1 MKLTNETIS
10 VLKNFSTI
18 NANLMV
24 KAGSSL
30 STMSA
35 MKNIVAKADV
45 TEEFPSDFAIYD
57 LNEFLSALSLFG
69 KPDLDFN
76 NEFVNITE
84 EGTAKLMKY
93 WFSDPSVVTTPS
105 KEISMPST
113 EVNFSLS
120 SDTLNEITKAAAVI
134 GAPDMSLVGTG
145 MGAKLM
151 VTDKKNTTANA
162 FETSVDVGDVA
173 ANHGAEFKFWFKVE
187 NLKLIPGTY
196 EVQISSKKIS
206 HFTNISKIGT
216 GYVQYWIALEP
227 ESSYIPRLD
236 DTNFNG

>member
-1 MKLTNETIS
+1 MKLSTETIS

-69 KPDLDFN
+69 KPDLEFNDDF
-76 NEFVNITE
+76 VIITE
-84 EGTAKLMKY
+84 EGTSKSLKY
-93 WFSDPSVVTTPS
+93 WYSDPSVVTTPS

-113 EVNFSLS
+113 ELTFNLS

-134 GAPDMSLVGTG
+134 GVPDMALAGG
-145 MGAKLM
+145 KLM
-151 VTDKKNTTANA
+151 VTDKKNSTANA
-162 FETSVDVGDVA
+162 YETSLDVGSVD
-173 ANHGAEFKFWFKVE
+173 AEYKFWFKVE
-187 NLKLIPGTY
+187 NLKVMPGAY
-196 EVQISSKKIS
+196 DVEVSSKKIS
-206 HFTNISKIGT
+206 HFTNTKLG
-216 GYVQYWIALEP
+216 VQYWIALEP
-227 ESSYIPRLD
+227 ESSY
-236 DTNFNG
+236 NG

>member
-1 MKLTNETIS
+1 MKLSTETIS

-45 TEEFPSDFAIYD
+45 SEKFLSDFAIYD

-69 KPDLDFN
+69 KPDLEFNDDF
-76 NEFVNITE
+76 VIITE
-84 EGTAKLMKY
+84 EGTSKSLKY

-113 EVNFSLS
+113 ELTFNLS

-134 GAPDMSLVGTG
+134 GVPDMALAGG
-145 MGAKLM
+145 KLM
-151 VTDKKNTTANA
+151 VTDKKNSTANA
-162 FETSVDVGDVA
+162 YETSLDVGSVD
-173 ANHGAEFKFWFKVE
+173 AEYKFWFKVE
-187 NLKLIPGTY
+187 NLKVMPGAY
-196 EVQISSKKIS
+196 DVEVSSKKIS
-206 HFTNISKIGT
+206 HFTNTKLG
-216 GYVQYWIALEP
+216 VQYWIALEP
-227 ESSYIPRLD
+227 ESSY
-236 DTNFNG
+236 NG

>member
-1 MKLTNETIS
+1 MKLSTETIS

-24 KAGSSL
+24 KSGSSL

-45 TEEFPSDFAIYD
+45 SEEFLSDFAIYD

-69 KPDLDFN
+69 KPDLEFGNDF
-76 NEFVNITE
+76 VIITE
-84 EGTAKLMKY
+84 EGTSKSLKY

-113 EVNFSLS
+113 ELTFNLS

-134 GAPDMSLVGTG
+134 GVPDMALAGG
-145 MGAKLM
+145 KLM
-151 VTDKKNTTANA
+151 VTDKKNSTANA
-162 FETSVDVGDVA
+162 YETSLDVGDVA
-173 ANHGAEFKFWFKVE
+173 AEYKFWFKVE
-187 NLKLIPGTY
+187 NLKVMPGAY
-196 EVQISSKKIS
+196 DVEVSSKKIS
-206 HFTNISKIGT
+206 HFTNTKLG
-216 GYVQYWIALEP
+216 VQYWIALEP
-227 ESSYIPRLD
+227 ESTYND
-236 DTNFNG
+236 